1 MKDTNT
7 WVDPF
12 GLTMKN
18 PFEIFFSQDSI
29 SPVFD
34 DGSKLNNLVGRLRNT
49 PSYAESVEP
58 IRLIRMRDLPEN
70 IQRKLL
76 AQGSYAD
83 AVFTLDNRRLYAA
96 REAGVRVNTIWATP
110 EDLSRINLDGRFSTD
125 NSIRVRCH

>member
-1 MKDTNT
+1 
-7 WVDPF
+7 
-12 GLTMKN
+12 
-18 PFEIFFSQDSI
+18 
-29 SPVFD
+29 
-34 DGSKLNNLVGRLRNT
+34 
-49 PSYAESVEP
+49 
-58 IRLIRMRDLPEN
+58 MRDLPEN

-125 NSIRVRCH
+125 NSGNSIRVRCH